1 MPSVIRQF
9 TALSLLI
16 LAVRPDGELLDLKC
30 QPTVGIVAQTT
41 DIRCLYKD
49 NGDTNIVGVFL
60 KKSTEENS
68 IFQMYG
74 NKIYGDKR
82 FTLENPRNGPS
93 LKITNT
99 MFSDEGNYDYRVV
112 TDRGEQT
119 VRLSITVTA
128 NYSAPVTSTW
138 PETLINGGPA
148 DLYCNATEGYPAGYI
163 HWFDKTGTNWTI
175 NSVLRKVP
183 KDTNGRKSVALSSK
197 LTFKSINKDLEPF
210 ICIVFNSKHVK
221 DGESTI
227 KSPIFSPEDP
237 EKNVLEPDTTK
248 IIAGV
253 MVIGSLIVGLLFA
266 LLFFRRKRS
275 FHDKRRSSAQ
285 PFLTDYAKTAE
296 DDPEKL

>member
-1 MPSVIRQF
+1 MSSVIRQF
-9 TALSLLI
+9 TVLSLFI

-41 DIRCLYKD
+41 DIRCQYKT
-49 NGDTNIVGVFL
+49 NGDTIINGVFL
-60 KKSTEENS
+60 KKSTEENF

-82 FTLENPRNGPS
+82 FSLENPTNDPS
-93 LKITNT
+93 LKISDT

-119 VRLSITVTA
+119 VQLSITVTA
-128 NYSAPVTSTW
+128 KYSAPVTG
-138 PETLINGGPA
+138 TLPVTLKNGRLA
-148 DLYCNATEGYPAGYI
+148 DLYCNATDGFPGGFI
-163 HWFDKTGTNWTI
+163 HWFDKHKTNWTI
-175 NSVLRKVP
+175 NSDLTKVP

-197 LTFKSINKDLEPF
+197 LTFKSIDVDLAPF
-210 ICIVFNSKHVK
+210 RCVVLNSKYEE
-221 DGESTI
+221 DGESRI
-227 KSPIFSPEDP
+227 LFDKSARSDEP
-237 EKNVLEPDTTK
+237 KVLEPNTTK

-275 FHDKRRSSAQ
+275 FHR
-285 PFLTDYAKTAE
+285 DYDSAKTAE
-296 DDPEKL
+296 DDSEKP